1 MITGKQFRI
10 TYYSNKD
17 AKHITRNALWDDKSK
32 YFESKNGNNCMTY
45 WDIDANGYRTATKS
59 WSVRS

>member
-17 AKHITRNALWDDKSK
+17 QSHISRNALWDEKSK
-32 YFESKNGNNCMTY
+32 YFESMSGNVCVTF
-45 WDIDANGYRTATKS
+45 WDIDANGYRTATKG
-59 WSVRS
+59 WSIRT